1 VVRIDGMPVR
11 EALHKEMLN
20 FIRSKTH
27 VTLSV
32 RGTYHSISYSMYVWS
47 SVHNTQPLSSFQLHS
62 HSSDDAVVVLTVHPR
77 LLLLKLIIKFLFSLL
92 FLNVRWKCAALLRVS
107 DRFITHCQLLDHS
120 NCGPSDFIVC
130 NDLINSNL
138 MI

>member
-1 VVRIDGMPVR
+1 MVRIDGMPVR

-32 RGTYHSISYSMYVWS
+32 RGTYHSISYSM
-47 SVHNTQPLSSFQLHS
+47 SVHNTQPLSSFQLHY
-62 HSSDDAVVVLTVHPR
+62 HSSNDAVVVLTVLLR
-77 LLLLKLIIKFLFSLL
+77 LLLLKLIITFLFSLL

-107 DRFITHCQLLDHS
+107 DRFITHCQLFDHS
-120 NCGPSDFIVC
+120 NCGASDFIVC